1 MAAPLVAAGIISA
14 ATAAASQGANMAYQS
29 NLNSANRKLFR
40 ENRDLQRQWAL
51 DDRQHLEE
59 YNDPSAQLN
68 RIEKAGINPMLFNN
82 LGDTGESAMPVNPSN
97 NPIEM
102 TAGHVNFSDTSNS
115 IISAELQQ
123 QQLNLNKKKN
133 DAEISNINAQ
143 TSLTNIQQVLAAK
156 SKEEIEGKISILN
169 QQLKDLQLE
178 YKLRLKYGDS
188 QLKNTV
194 DSLYYDVQQKRTESH
209 LLNIFGFSEYV
220 AKITDILAS
229 AENTVENTR
238 LAHKYAWSAV
248 ENALANMK
256 NAETNRK
263 SYNLQKKLAAIP
275 LAQHYEDSQGY
286 SIGKDK
292 DGKDAVFN
300 AYQMRAKGTI
310 LGTRNALRGSAL
322 QNDYL
327 QKNVNWYVY
336 NQVLNGIN
344 TGAYAAN
351 SAANV
356 ISTAHGYPAVPLN
369 MGNTQDTWYNY
380 NQNGRI
386 SHVQRTTRNSYRGR

>member
-1 MAAPLVAAGIISA
+1 MSGIVAAGIA
-14 ATAAASQGANMAYQS
+14 AGVQAASTAGQLAYQS
-29 NLNSANRKLFR
+29 NLNTQNRKLFR
-40 ENRDLQRQWAL
+40 ENRDLQRKWAL
-51 DDRQHLEE
+51 EDRQHLEE

-68 RIEKAGINPMLFNN
+68 RLEKAGINPMLYNN
-82 LGDTGESAMPVNPSN
+82 IGSTGESAMPTNPSN

-102 TAGHVNFSDTSNS
+102 NSGNVNFSGAAGS
-115 IISAELQQ
+115 IINAELQQ

-143 TSLTNIQQVLAAK
+143 TSLTNIQQGLAAK
-156 SKEEIEGKISILN
+156 SKEELEGNIAILG
-169 QQLKDLQLE
+169 QQLKDLQFE
-178 YKLRLKYGDS
+178 YQLRVKYGDS
-188 QLKNTV
+188 QMKNTV
-194 DSLYYDVQQKRTESH
+194 DSLYYDVQHKRTESH
-209 LLNIFGFSEYV
+209 LLNIFGLPEYV
-220 AKITDILAS
+220 AKLTDILAS

-238 LAHKYAWSAV
+238 LASKYAWSAV

-300 AYQMRAKGTI
+300 AYQMRSKGTI

-327 QKNVNWYVY
+327 QKNVNWYIY

-344 TGAYAAN
+344 TGANAAN

-356 ISTAHGYPAVPLN
+356 ISTAHGYPAMPLN
-369 MGNTQDTWYNY
+369 MGNQQDTWYDY

-386 SHVQRTTRNSYRGR
+386 EHVQRTTRNSYRSHHR